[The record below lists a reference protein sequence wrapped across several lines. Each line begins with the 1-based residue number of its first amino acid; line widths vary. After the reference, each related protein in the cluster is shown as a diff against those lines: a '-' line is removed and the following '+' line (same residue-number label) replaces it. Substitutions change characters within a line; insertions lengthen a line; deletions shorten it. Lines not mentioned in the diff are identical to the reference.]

1 MIRFRAMTLLVV
13 ALGATVSPAA
23 VPARIVAEAEDFT
36 IQSGWRMIPFRR
48 NYFSSTFAIT
58 FLSRQACLGAA
69 EQTEPGKPAVASQ
82 VVHVPHDGR
91 YQVLVR
97 YEQPY
102 NFSVEFTI
110 EVVQNGKTVSRRAL
124 GRLESPKFWA
134 FSKGTAAPMKRW
146 FWGGGDNI
154 VWEMGDAADLTTGP
168 ATIRLVA
175 GPQVDGS
182 LPRVM
187 AAERHIDVVVLTD
200 DVESLEKQKKPLRNY
215 LPFDGWLTQDGDL
228 YVRVT
233 NPSDGLGPCVPL
245 INPYP
250 AGQHSPWGVHDRDW
264 PNTMILRSG
273 RLVGLE
279 PIRKNK
285 AKGRKGEDVPLVEPL
300 GYELLGP
307 HSDSVRPEVLTPL
320 LPADRYT
327 TIPAEEY
334 LQPGHTSGWV
344 PMGQAVDAL
353 HVSKW
358 MPGARYAPGFKV
370 EGLDL
375 ELEFAIPD
383 GKGGLRPIYKT
394 RVTGKG
400 AYPTSPISF
409 EIPGDVLARPVVRSH
424 LDILRTLLA
433 AIRQFPSHGS
443 TPRRFSVYGLM
454 GFSSI
459 LRENNE
465 LGRLGTEIAVA
476 LGDNTMTRS
485 CPHAEK
491 LGVPQRGTAWI
502 GGHSPTTAAGMKDTL
517 DKLEKDGMLDTL
529 GLVSYG
535 DEQYVVPAGITDEE
549 FSDWLTENKIAVD
562 GEATVTE
569 DPADPLFYY
578 SRLCANEKGMRQWG
592 EVTAQVTE
600 RTGGRALAGINYGP
614 ASQNMVDEL
623 HFIRPF
629 KRRAVSLAWSEDYVW
644 QMPEWSVQVTGYRVS
659 GFRAGTTYHRQP
671 IMLYIMPH
679 SPGNTPRD
687 LRLSFYTAVAH
698 GMTKVHFYC
707 ATPSAVA
714 LTENYIV
721 SSDMDMFR
729 AVHDITHD
737 AGSFEDYV
745 VDGRVRRAE
754 VGLLLSSVEDIRNP
768 AELASG
774 GHTNAE
780 RKAIYFA
787 LRHAQVP
794 VDFLSE
800 DDVIDGGAKGYRLI
814 YVTAEYLHSRAV
826 TALLKWVEGG
836 GTLVALCGGGFLDE
850 FGRVNP
856 RAGELYGVRNQG
868 IAKDTSLS
876 VFHAKQDLAPYV
888 PLDRA
893 AWAIGDRQVDDAPVI
908 LWKQSIEPG
917 DGTVIGTFAN
927 GEPAVVEKAHGRGRA
942 VLFGFMPGLAYL
954 RSGLPLRPFDRGS
967 TDDAMDHWL
976 PTGMDRGI
984 REAIVDAF
992 LPRGF
997 VRPVECGET
1006 LVESTV
1012 IDTPAAQ
1019 GRPRRLAVSLMN
1031 YTGKPIEGLTVRI
1044 TDVERARSVRSV
1056 EHGTLAP
1063 RHEGKTM
1070 VLTLPLEIAD
1080 MLLVDLF

>member
-1 MIRFRAMTLLVV
+1 MRLLAMTLLVI
-13 ALGATVSPAA
+13 ALGSTASPAA

-36 IQSGWRMIPFRR
+36 VQSGWRTIPFRR

-58 FLSRQACLGAA
+58 FLSRQACLGMAN
-69 EQTEPGKPAVASQ
+69 QTEPDRPAVATQ

-91 YQVLVR
+91 YQVLTR

-102 NFSVEFTI
+102 NFSVEFAV
-110 EVVQNGKTVSRRAL
+110 EVIQNDKTVSSSEM
-124 GRLESPKFWA
+124 GRLDSQRFWA
-134 FSKGTAAPMKRW
+134 FSKGSTTPMKWW

-154 VWEMGDAADLTTGP
+154 VWEIGAAADLKAGP

-175 GPQVDGS
+175 GPQMDGPK
-182 LPRVM
+182 PRAM

-200 DVESLEKQKKPLRNY
+200 DSENLEKQKKPLRNY

-233 NPSDGLGPCVPL
+233 NPSDGPGPCVPL

-264 PNTMILRSG
+264 PSTWILRSG

-285 AKGRKGEDVPLVEPL
+285 SRIEDTPLLEPL
-300 GYELLGP
+300 RYELLGP
-307 HSDSVRPEVLTPL
+307 HSNSVRPELLTPR

-344 PMGQAVDAL
+344 PMGQAVDSL

-358 MPGARYAPGFKV
+358 MPGARYAPGLKV
-370 EGLDL
+370 EGVDL

-383 GKGGLRPIYKT
+383 GQGGLRPIHKT

-400 AYPTSPISF
+400 AYPTSPVSF

-424 LDILRTLLA
+424 LEILRTLLA
-433 AIRQFPSHGS
+433 DIRKFPSHGS
-443 TPRRFSVYGLM
+443 KPRRFSVYGLM

-459 LRENNE
+459 LREKDE
-465 LGRLGTEIAVA
+465 LGRLGTEIALA
-476 LGDNTMTRS
+476 LGDNTMTWL
-485 CPHAEK
+485 CPHARQ
-491 LGVPQRGTAWI
+491 LGVPQRATAWI
-502 GGHSPTTAAGMKDTL
+502 GGHSPTTALGMSHSL
-517 DKLEKDGMLDTL
+517 DKLEEDGTLDAL
-529 GLVSYG
+529 GLVSFG
-535 DEQYVVPAGITDEE
+535 DEHYVVPAAITDGE
-549 FSDWLTENKIAVD
+549 FSDWLTQNTIAVD
-562 GEATVTE
+562 GEATVTN
-569 DPADPLFYY
+569 DPAAPLFYH
-578 SRLCANEKGMRQWG
+578 SQLCAHEKGMRQWS
-592 EVTAQVTE
+592 EATAQVTE
-600 RTGGRALAGINYGP
+600 RTGGRALAGVNYGP
-614 ASQNMVDEL
+614 ASHNMVDEL

-629 KRRAVSLAWSEDYVW
+629 KRKAVSLAWSEDYVW

-659 GFRAGTTYHRQP
+659 GFRAGTRYHHQP
-671 IMLYIMPH
+671 IMIYIMPH

-698 GMTKVHFYC
+698 GMTKVNFYC

-745 VDGRVRRAE
+745 VDGRVRRAQ

-800 DDVIDGGAKGYRLI
+800 DDVIDGEAKDYRLI
-814 YVTAEYLHSRAV
+814 YVTAEYLHSRALP
-826 TALLKWVEGG
+826 ALLTWVEGG

-856 RAGELYGVRNQG
+856 QAGELYGVRDQS
-868 IAKDTSLS
+868 IAKDTKLS
-876 VFHAKQDLAPYV
+876 VLHAKQDLAPYV

-893 AWAIGDRQVDDAPVI
+893 AWAIDGRQVKDAPVI

-917 DGTVIGTFAN
+917 DGTVIGTF
-927 GEPAVVEKAHGRGRA
+927 GDGKPAVVEKAHGRGRA

-976 PTGMDRGI
+976 PTGMDAGL
-984 REAIVDAF
+984 REAVVDAF

-997 VRPVECGET
+997 VRPVECSET

-1012 IDTPAAQ
+1012 IDTPAAS

-1044 TDVERARSVRSV
+1044 ADVERAASVWSV
-1056 EHGTLAP
+1056 DRGTLEP
-1063 RHEGKTM
+1063 RYDGGTM

-1080 MLLVDLF
+1080 MLLIDLL